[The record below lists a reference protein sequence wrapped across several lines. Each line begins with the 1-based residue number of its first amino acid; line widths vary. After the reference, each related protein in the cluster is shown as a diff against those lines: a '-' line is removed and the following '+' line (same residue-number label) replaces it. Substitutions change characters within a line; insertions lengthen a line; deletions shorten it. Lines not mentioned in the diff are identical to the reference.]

1 MKQQRGFT
9 LVELMLSLA
18 LTSLVTIILFTVF
31 RAQQRG
37 QQAQT
42 EVSQMQQTIRAA
54 MEVLTRDLHNLGVDS
69 TDSGLYGFSVTTPP
83 TATQLFFTA
92 DLNEDAGAPATADP
106 DGPLGI
112 GRNETFSYSLFDCD
126 NAIDFNG
133 DGAFT
138 TDNDC
143 LNRRAV
149 GGARIADNVEGLEF
163 RYLLTNGLPPALLPT
178 TAADFAQIAFV
189 EVSLLVRANRPDPD
203 FTNTARYTAASG
215 TDFDLNGSV
224 AGNGNPAND
233 HFRRRLHISRV
244 RLRNQ

>member
-1 MKQQRGFT
+1 MRQQRGFT
-9 LVELMLSLA
+9 LVELMLSLV

-31 RAQQRG
+31 RGQQRG

-54 MEVLTRDLHNLGVDS
+54 MEVLTRDLHNLGVDN

-106 DGPLGI
+106 DGPLGTD
-112 GRNETFSYSLFDCD
+112 RNETFSYSLFDCD
-126 NAIDFNG
+126 NAVDFNG

-138 TDNDC
+138 TDTDC
-143 LNRRAV
+143 LNRHV
-149 GGARIADNVEGLEF
+149 GTARIADNVEGLEF
-163 RYLLTNGLPPALLPT
+163 RYLQSDGVTAIVAPT
-178 TAADFAQIAFV
+178 TTSQFSQIAFV
-189 EVSLLVRANRPDPD
+189 EVSILVRANNPDPE
-203 FTNTARYTAASG
+203 FVNTARYTAASG

>member
-1 MKQQRGFT
+1 MKKQRGFT
-9 LVELMLSLA
+9 LVELMISLV

-31 RAQQRG
+31 RGQQRG
-37 QQAQT
+37 HQAQT
-42 EVSQMQQTIRAA
+42 EISQMQQNIRAA

-69 TDSGLYGFSVTTPP
+69 TDSGLYGFTTTNPP

-92 DLNEDAGAPATADP
+92 DLNEDAGTPVTADA
-106 DGPLGI
+106 DGPLGPL
-112 GRNETFSYSLFDCD
+112 RNETFSYSRFDCD

-133 DGAFT
+133 DGAVT

-143 LNRRAV
+143 LNRRV
-149 GGARIADNVEGLEF
+149 GSARIADNIEGLEF
-163 RYLLTNGLPPALLPT
+163 RYLLTDGVTPIATPT
-178 TAADFAQIAFV
+178 TTAQFAQIAFI
-189 EVSLLVRANRPDPD
+189 EISLLVRANNPDPD
-203 FTNTARYTAASG
+203 FLNTARYTAASG
-215 TDFDLNGSV
+215 TDFDLNGSI

>member
-9 LVELMLSLA
+9 LVELMLSLV

-31 RAQQRG
+31 RGQQRG

-42 EVSQMQQTIRAA
+42 EVSQMQQTIRAS

-92 DLNEDAGAPATADP
+92 DLNEDGGAPATADP
-106 DGPLGI
+106 DGPLGL

-126 NAIDFNG
+126 NALDFNG

-143 LNRRAV
+143 LNRHV
-149 GGARIADNVEGLEF
+149 GTARIADNVEGLEF
-163 RYLLTNGLPPALLPT
+163 RYLLTDGVTPIATPT
-178 TAADFAQIAFV
+178 TTAQFAQIAFV
-189 EVSLLVRANRPDPD
+189 EVSLLIRANRPDPD
-203 FTNTARYTAASG
+203 FVNTARYTAASG